1 MGFSWQARQKA
12 SFSFKWEAQII
23 AQPHPDV
30 KRNYMI
36 NKEKVRKPSP
46 HKGLRGV
53 GTPWFRGVHGGHS
66 REDPDTSMDTRYG
79 HPGERGQPVRLSP
92 RTPFRVTLET
102 RHTDHPLTGD
112 TPMKALLI
120 TPDNQ
125 TIEEIEISGMDDIK
139 RIIGYDTIESD
150 AIGSAGD
157 RLFFDEECFLR
168 GTSGRFQI
176 DTVIP
181 VSGKGIIVGASE
193 DASSFSDVTL
203 TVDELEGRLKYL

>member
-1 MGFSWQARQKA
+1 
-12 SFSFKWEAQII
+12 
-23 AQPHPDV
+23 
-30 KRNYMI
+30 
-36 NKEKVRKPSP
+36 
-46 HKGLRGV
+46 
-53 GTPWFRGVHGGHS
+53 
-66 REDPDTSMDTRYG
+66 
-79 HPGERGQPVRLSP
+79 
-92 RTPFRVTLET
+92 
-102 RHTDHPLTGD
+102 
-112 TPMKALLI
+112 MKALLI
-120 TPDNQ
+120 TPDDQ

-193 DASSFSDVTL
+193 DASSFSDVSL
-203 TVDELEGRLKYL
+203 TVDALEGRLKYL